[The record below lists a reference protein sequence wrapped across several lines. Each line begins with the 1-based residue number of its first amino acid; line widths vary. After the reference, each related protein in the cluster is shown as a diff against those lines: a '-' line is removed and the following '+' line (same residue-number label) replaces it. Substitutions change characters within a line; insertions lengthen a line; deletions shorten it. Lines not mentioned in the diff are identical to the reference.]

1 MARETKAQRME
12 RLEAERAQERAL
24 REQTYLVRVLGA
36 MRRAGDLG
44 MMTRVR
50 EPTVFVVS
58 PNDRDFWLT
67 EACMNLD
74 YDAESYLPTEACM
87 NLDYDDESYRHLEEL
102 ESYLDEKEEEQRERD
117 RLVQL
122 RRTALE
128 KLTLEERKALGLA

>member
-74 YDAESYLPTEACM
+74 YD
-87 NLDYDDESYRHLEEL
+87 DESYRHLEEL
-102 ESYLDEKEEEQRERD
+102 EAYLDEKEEAHQELE

>member
-12 RLEAERAQERAL
+12 RLEAERAQEQAI
-24 REQTYLVRVLGA
+24 REQTYLVRVLSA
-36 MRRAGDLG
+36 MRRAADLG

-58 PNDRDFWLT
+58 PNDRDFCLT
-67 EACMNLD
+67 EACMNL
-74 YDAESYLPTEACM
+74 
-87 NLDYDDESYRHLEEL
+87 NYDDESYSHLVEL
-102 ESYLDEKEEEQRERD
+102 EAYLDEKEEEQRERE